1 MEHPVLVV
9 FMFVAALAAAGLAVL
24 LYQLVQQQGRLLL
37 RLDEVEK
44 RLGLEPVEDPSRRG
58 LAVGTALPA
67 FELPDLQGRP
77 VALEQLR
84 GRRVLLIHWS
94 ARCGFCTQIAPELAA
109 LAPDLEQAGVQL
121 LLVSRGPAAAEQEL
135 AREIGLDGS
144 VLLDAGG
151 VAGVEAFQGV
161 GTPAA
166 YLLDEAGR
174 VLEPLAVGA
183 VEVPALARRIV
194 EGSAGRPGARR
205 RLRGERP
212 LSASRIER
220 NGLPAGTPAPEFELP
235 TVSGGTVSLRQY
247 RGRKLL
253 LAFSDPHCGP
263 CDQLAPHLVRLYR
276 EQRGQRERGHDGLG
290 LLLVGRGDLA
300 ENRRRAEEHG
310 FEFPVAVQRGW
321 ELSRRFGIFETPV
334 GFLINENGILA
345 QGVARGIEEILALAP
360 QAPVEAGWK
369 GAAR

>member
-9 FMFVAALAAAGLAVL
+9 LTFVAALAAAGLAAL

-37 RLDEVEK
+37 RLDEVER
-44 RLGLEPVEDPSRRG
+44 RLGLEPVEDQSRRG
-58 LAVGTALPA
+58 LAAGTALPA

-94 ARCGFCTQIAPELAA
+94 ARCGFCAQIAPELAS
-109 LAPDLEQAGVQL
+109 LAPDFERAGVRL

-151 VAGVEAFQGV
+151 VAGVEAFRGV

-174 VLEPLAVGA
+174 ILEPLAVGA
-183 VEVPALARRIV
+183 VEVPALARRTV
-194 EGSAGRPGARR
+194 EGSAGRPGTRR

-212 LSASRIER
+212 LAESRIER
-220 NGLPAGTPAPEFELP
+220 NGLPAGTPAPDFELP
-235 TVSGGTVSLRQY
+235 VVSGGTVSLRQY

-263 CDQLAPHLVRLYR
+263 CDQLAPHLVRLHR
-276 EQRGQRERGHDGLG
+276 EQREPGYDGLD

-334 GFLINENGILA
+334 GFLIDEDGILA
-345 QGVARGIEEILALAP
+345 KGVARGIEEILALAP
-360 QAPVEAGWK
+360 QVWVEAGWK